1 MEYEDNW
8 KPRRWPIWG
17 LTELPCAW
25 IVRKSPTKS
34 HKIYFIKL
42 PIRLQNKVIQ
52 IGILPLIYIYEL
64 ADILFFIKS
73 IKHPTD
79 KFDILDYLNF
89 TTGTTRSA
97 GTKLYPKTARTYPI
111 MNSYFY
117 PLLRLWNSLP
127 IIDLSQSLEIIK
139 LQLKKFL
146 WNHFL
151 LNFDNT
157 PCSFHYL
164 CPCTRCSKTPAPSN
178 YINDLP
184 EQVLHS
190 I

>member
-1 MEYEDNW
+1 METIFVE
-8 KPRRWPIWG
+8 RHR
-17 LTELPCAW
+17 

-34 HKIYFIKL
+34 HKNYLSNYQSDYKT
-42 PIRLQNKVIQ
+42 RLIQ
-52 IGILPLIYIYEL
+52 IGILPLMYIYEL

-79 KFDILDYLNF
+79 KFDILDYVNF

-117 PLLRLWNSLP
+117 RLPRLWNSLP

-157 PCSFHYL
+157 PCSFHYS

-178 YINDLP
+178 YNFL
-184 EQVLHS
+184 
-190 I
+190 

>member
-1 MEYEDNW
+1 MLKDIKVLE
-8 KPRRWPIWG
+8 KVQRR
-17 LTELPCAW
+17 A
-25 IVRKSPTKS
+25 TK
-34 HKIYFIKL
+34 FIFSNYQSDYKT
-42 PIRLQNKVIQ
+42 RLMQ
-52 IGILPLIYIYEL
+52 IGILPLMYIYEI

-73 IKHPTD
+73 IKHPSD
-79 KFDILDYLNF
+79 KFDILDYVNF

-97 GTKLYPKTARTYPI
+97 GTKVYPKTALTYPI

-117 PLLRLWNSLP
+117 RLPKLCNWLP

-139 LQLKKFL
+139 LQPKKYL

-164 CPCTRCSKTPAPSN
+164 CPCTRCYKTPAPIN
-178 YINDLP
+178 YNFL
-184 EQVLHS
+184 
-190 I
+190 